1 MIISGNQLVA
11 WPSIVRV
18 TVPLALLSMG
28 INDTRP
34 ISGGAEVDDAPGGKE
49 DSINVAS
56 LPGPFTMLS
65 LPATNRASHGLE
77 LYSLV
82 GTAVIAGAI
91 CGSVLHAA
99 ATPLAASVVN
109 RPNVVVT
116 SVKKVGYW
124 RRLYRRGY
132 APYVYYPPAYGYY
145 APPPAYGYYPPP
157 PAYNYYP
164 PAYGEH
170 VPPSA
175 DNGYSEPPP
184 EDGYEEPPPES
195 GS

>member
-11 WPSIVRV
+11 WPSMIRV

-77 LYSLV
+77 LYQALL
-82 GTAVIAGAI
+82 GNPDWKRIG
-91 CGSVLHAA
+91 HA
-99 ATPLAASVVN
+99 
-109 RPNVVVT
+109 
-116 SVKKVGYW
+116 
-124 RRLYRRGY
+124 
-132 APYVYYPPAYGYY
+132 
-145 APPPAYGYYPPP
+145 
-157 PAYNYYP
+157 
-164 PAYGEH
+164 
-170 VPPSA
+170 
-175 DNGYSEPPP
+175 
-184 EDGYEEPPPES
+184 
-195 GS
+195 